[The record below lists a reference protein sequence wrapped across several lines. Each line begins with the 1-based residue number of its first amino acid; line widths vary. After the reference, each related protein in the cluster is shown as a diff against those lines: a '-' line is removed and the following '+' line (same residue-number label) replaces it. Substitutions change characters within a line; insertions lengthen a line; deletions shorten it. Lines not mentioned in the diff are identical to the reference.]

1 MAPSVVMITGCSTG
15 IGRATAVHLAKK
27 CNGDFKVYATVVD
40 LSETA
45 DLETAAGDSLNKTL
59 FIRELDVTKEATIS
73 AAVDEILRENGRI
86 DVLFNNAGISQFDD
100 HFLQQDVDDDDDD
113 FAKPRAMMNINFW
126 GAVRVMKAVLP
137 TMKKQKSGRI
147 LNMSSLTG
155 VIGSPFL
162 SLYSASK
169 FALEGFSESSALV
182 LRKAYN
188 IRVSLLEP
196 GCVETAPLINVA
208 SSPLSVSGA
217 WDDVTQEMFQG
228 FITTI
233 ENSIK
238 QEPEE
243 IARLVE
249 EIIRSD
255 NPHLRYQS
263 DDLVKGY
270 VELKVVDSTGDS
282 IFEADTGMFK

>member
-1 MAPSVVMITGCSTG
+1 M
-15 IGRATAVHLAKK
+15 
-27 CNGDFKVYATVVD
+27 
-40 LSETA
+40 
-45 DLETAAGDSLNKTL
+45 
-59 FIRELDVTKEATIS
+59 
-73 AAVDEILRENGRI
+73 
-86 DVLFNNAGISQFDD
+86 
-100 HFLQQDVDDDDDD
+100 
-113 FAKPRAMMNINFW
+113 
-126 GAVRVMKAVLP
+126 
-137 TMKKQKSGRI
+137 
-147 LNMSSLTG
+147 
-155 VIGSPFL
+155 
-162 SLYSASK
+162 
-169 FALEGFSESSALV
+169 
-182 LRKAYN
+182 
-188 IRVSLLEP
+188 LEP